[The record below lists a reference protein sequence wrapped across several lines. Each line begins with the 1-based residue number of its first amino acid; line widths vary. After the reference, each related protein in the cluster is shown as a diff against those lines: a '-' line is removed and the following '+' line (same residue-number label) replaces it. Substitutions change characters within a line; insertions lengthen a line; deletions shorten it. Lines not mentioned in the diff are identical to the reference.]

1 MKTYMKLWCFC
12 TWHTPIF
19 QQIIQIESMWRKTTV
34 SAFCINLSHSNK
46 SKYRAVLFRSIW
58 SWIVVNNEDK
68 DKTLQNIEAD
78 YLLIVKHF
86 AIPRHSIDPYETSK
100 NALAPLLS
108 FSRYIFCKNKSF
120 ETAAQNT
127 WQALN
132 IKNPK
137 DKASNLCTTPNSWS

>member
-1 MKTYMKLWCFC
+1 M
-12 TWHTPIF
+12 
-19 QQIIQIESMWRKTTV
+19 
-34 SAFCINLSHSNK
+34 SHSNK

-58 SWIVVNNEDK
+58 SWIIVNNEDK

-100 NALAPLLS
+100 KALPPLVS

-127 WQALN
+127 WQVQN

-137 DKASNLCTTPNSWS
+137 DKASNLCTTPNS